1 MHGKQHNTASTK
13 IQTSEEKQKSKQK
26 RKLDKRRRNANRVP
40 DASTHICIKI
50 CAHTARKR
58 TRERQRGMFEAIE
71 LLIAGYRFVH
81 RTMKRKNRQAAPEA
95 AQRHNRVFLS
105 RWLLPVGCN
114 SIGRL
119 THHATHEI
127 REEWENLFRPC
138 RSFRLQT
145 RLICVIRPNAVSHT
159 H

>member
-1 MHGKQHNTASTK
+1 
-13 IQTSEEKQKSKQK
+13 
-26 RKLDKRRRNANRVP
+26 
-40 DASTHICIKI
+40 
-50 CAHTARKR
+50 
-58 TRERQRGMFEAIE
+58 MFEAIE
-71 LLIAGYRFVH
+71 LLIAGYGFVH
-81 RTMKRKNRQAAPEA
+81 ITIARTNRQAAPEA

-105 RWLLPVGCN
+105 RWLLPVGYN

-127 REEWENLFRPC
+127 REEWENLFHLC

-145 RLICVIRPNAVSHT
+145 RLICVMWPNGVSHT